1 MKMDRFFTGLVA
13 LVAGLALS
21 AGSAYATKG
30 YLMGDSAPMKLV
42 PHYEIGDTKATII
55 GVQNMMSGDNDKAE
69 CQNAA
74 QFGCLGQRSPPK
86 TTPLISHVCM

>member
-21 AGSAYATKG
+21 AGSAFATAG
-30 YLMGDSAPMKLV
+30 YMMGDAAPMKLV

-55 GVQNMMSGDNDKAE
+55 GVQNIMSGDNDSNE
-69 CQNAA
+69 CQNPGSTEA
-74 QFGCLGQRSPPK
+74 S
-86 TTPLISHVCM
+86 

>member
-30 YLMGDSAPMKLV
+30 YLMGDSSPMKLV

-69 CQNAA
+69 CQDAR
-74 QFGCLGQRSPPK
+74 LRRSVTDMHLMSAK
-86 TTPLISHVCM
+86 